1 MFTDKRHLLLLLCI
15 LTLALAPTVFA
26 QDWPQW
32 RGPRRD
38 GVVTGFTAPATW
50 PAQLKQK
57 WKIQAGAGHSSPIVV
72 GKRIYLHSRVDDNEV
87 VRAVD
92 LDTGKQLWQ
101 DSYAVAYQMN
111 PAATGHGKG
120 PKSTPVVSQGKL
132 YTFGITNVLSCYNAM
147 TGKLLWRKEYKPQF
161 KNLVPDF
168 GTAMSPIVDRGLL
181 ILHAGGSN
189 NGALL
194 ALDANTGAEKWR
206 WNGDG
211 PAYASPIVVELLG
224 KRQIVT
230 QSQVNIIGVAEDN
243 GALLWK
249 LPFETAYLQNIVTPL
264 QYKDLLIFSGIDKGV
279 FAIRLSHSNN
289 TWKPEQVWMNKE
301 VSMYMNSPVLV
312 GNALC
317 GLSHKNKGQYF
328 CLDPNTGK
336 TLWTSDPRQ
345 GENAA
350 LLATAPTAGGLVYA
364 LDTDAN
370 LKIFRVSNK
379 GLQEL
384 KRYTVADSAT
394 WAHPVL
400 TGNRVVVKDV
410 GTLAVWGVE

>member
-1 MFTDKRHLLLLLCI
+1 MFPDKSRPPLLACLLAFAFAS
-15 LTLALAPTVFA
+15 TAFA

-32 RGPRRD
+32 RGPNRD
-38 GVVTGFTAPATW
+38 GVITGFTAPATW
-50 PAQLKQK
+50 PAKLKQK
-57 WKIQAGAGHSSPIVV
+57 WKVQAGVGHSSPVVV
-72 GKRIYLHSRVDDNEV
+72 GKRVYLHSRVDENEV
-87 VRAVD
+87 VRAFD

-101 DSYAVAYQMN
+101 DSYAVAYQIN

-132 YTFGITNVLSCYNAM
+132 YTFGITSVLSCYNAA
-147 TGKLLWRKEYKPQF
+147 TGKRLWRKEYKPQF
-161 KNLVPDF
+161 KNLEPDF
-168 GTAMSPIVDRGLL
+168 GTAMSPVVDRGLL

-211 PAYASPIVVELLG
+211 PGYASPIVVELLG

-230 QSQVNIIGVAEDN
+230 QSQQNIIGVAEDN
-243 GALLWK
+243 GTLLWK
-249 LPFETAYLQNIVTPL
+249 IPFETVYVQNIVTPI
-264 QYKDLLIFSGIDKGV
+264 QYKDLLIFSGIEKGV
-279 FAIRLSHSNN
+279 FAIRLKFSNN
-289 TWKPEQVWMNKE
+289 QWTTEQAWMNKE
-301 VSMYMNSPVLV
+301 VSMYMNSPVLT
-312 GNALC
+312 GGLLY

-350 LLATAPTAGGLVYA
+350 ILTAGGLVYS

-370 LKIFRVSNK
+370 LKISRATNK

-384 KRYTVADSAT
+384 KSYTVADSAT
-394 WAHPVL
+394 WAHPAI
-400 TGNRVVVKDV
+400 TGNRVVVKDA
-410 GTLAVWGVE
+410 GTLVVWAVE